1 MTLKKIEP
9 RFIAGP
15 PGTGKTHVYITGLY
29 GKLLSKY
36 SYKKILI
43 LSHTNVAAEQ
53 ILEALFKL
61 KDLKTEE
68 GLYKFP
74 QLQGITKKEL
84 RKTIGTIHHYCAN
97 RPSLKGKPTKTK
109 LEDHKN
115 LIIEDRRFGLDRN
128 IDIDKHNLYKFR
140 SDAKGR
146 GMTYD
151 EYWRNLELP
160 ERNEYKPYNVE
171 IMKELYDKYEKYKKL
186 HNKEDFTDMI
196 ERFIDQDVKA
206 PDVDAVIIDECQDS
220 NVPQTAA
227 IEKMATNVKDGH
239 FYLIG
244 DADQTLFEYAGSN
257 PDYFHKLASNPY
269 HELADGLRC
278 SEAINTKCKTV
289 IMPVWDKWG
298 SHRIWT
304 PAKYRE
310 EHGLGHVGE
319 TIKGEAYR
327 LPYLERGSTHL
338 DILLNKIKNS
348 NQTFLF
354 TYRGT
359 PSDTRVTKFLS
370 KQGLEYAMVDG
381 SPHASKKEINCH
393 YVWPDFVKGKPMYL
407 KQIKSFWN
415 YMGSKVI
422 PKGKGKYDFKDWI
435 DKEYTID
442 ELIDLKLLKPDCKQ
456 YTDFDLIRVPHR
468 VTGGAEK
475 LQYIKRVIANGFYNE
490 KPNQIFYGNIHQV
503 KGLTFDNV
511 IVDHTMSMK
520 RAPEDFHTQLR
531 LEYTAYSRGVF
542 DYWELKSTTKRTL
555 GVRSV

>member
-407 KQIKSFWN
+407 KQIKSFWD

-442 ELIDLKLLKPDCKQ
+442 ELIDLKLLKPDCKK
-456 YTDFDLIRVPHR
+456 YTDFDLIRVPSG
-468 VTGGAEK
+468 VTGGTEK
-475 LQYIKRVIANGFYNE
+475 LQYIKRVIANGFDNE

>member
-1 MTLKKIEP
+1 MNHLKQIEP

-29 GKLLSKY
+29 EKLLIKY
-36 SYKKILI
+36 SYKKIII
-43 LSHTNVAAEQ
+43 LSHTNVAADQ
-53 ILEALFKL
+53 ILDAIIKL
-61 KDLKTEE
+61 PQMKDV
-68 GLYKFP
+68 
-74 QLQGITKKEL
+74 TKKEL
-84 RKTIGTIHHYCAN
+84 GETIGTIHHYCAN
-97 RPSLKGKPTKTK
+97 RPSLKGKPSKTK

-115 LIIEDRRFGLDRN
+115 LIAEDRRFGLDGN
-128 IDIDKHNLYKFR
+128 PDIEKHNLYKFR

-151 EYWRNLELP
+151 EYWRLCDQDS
-160 ERNEYKPYNVE
+160 YKPYNVQV
-171 IMKELYDKYEKYKKL
+171 MKELFETYKEYKKFN
-186 HNKEDFTDMI
+186 NKEDFTDMI
-196 ERFIDQDVKA
+196 ERFIDPDVKA

-220 NVPQTAA
+220 NIPQTAA

-257 PDYFHKLASNPY
+257 PDYFHRLASNPY
-269 HELADGLRC
+269 DELADGLRC

-319 TIKGEAYR
+319 TIKGMGYK

-338 DILLNKIKNS
+338 DILLNKIKNT

-370 KQGLEYAMVDG
+370 KQGLEYAMVG
-381 SPHASKKEINCH
+381 CSPHASKKEINCH
-393 YVWPDFVKGKPMYL
+393 YVWPDFVNGKPMHL
-407 KQIKSFWN
+407 KQIKSFWD

-422 PKGKGKYDFKDWI
+422 VNTKCKFDFKGWTE
-435 DKEYTID
+435 KNYTID
-442 ELIDLKLLKPDCKQ
+442 ELINEKLLKTDCKQ
-456 YTDFDLIRVPHR
+456 YTDFDLIRVPSK
-468 VTGGAEK
+468 VTGGVEK
-475 LQYIKRVIANGFYNE
+475 LQYIKRVIANGFDNE

-520 RAPEDFHTQLR
+520 RAPENFHTQLR

-542 DYWELKSTTKRTL
+542 DYWELASTTKRKL
-555 GVRSV
+555 GVRSA

>member
-1 MTLKKIEP
+1 MNHLKQIEP

-29 GKLLSKY
+29 EKLLIKY
-36 SYKKILI
+36 SYKKIII
-43 LSHTNVAAEQ
+43 LSHTNVAADQ
-53 ILEALFKL
+53 ILDAIIKL
-61 KDLKTEE
+61 PQMKDV
-68 GLYKFP
+68 
-74 QLQGITKKEL
+74 TKKEL
-84 RKTIGTIHHYCAN
+84 GETIGTIHHYCAN
-97 RPSLKGKPTKTK
+97 RPSLKGKPSKTK

-115 LIIEDRRFGLDRN
+115 LIAEDRRFGLDGN
-128 IDIDKHNLYKFR
+128 PDIEKHNLYKFR

-151 EYWRNLELP
+151 EYWRLCDQDS
-160 ERNEYKPYNVE
+160 YKPYNVQV
-171 IMKELYDKYEKYKKL
+171 MKELFETYKEYKKFN
-186 HNKEDFTDMI
+186 NKEDFTDMI
-196 ERFIDQDVKA
+196 ERFIDPDVKA

-220 NVPQTAA
+220 NIPQTAA

-257 PDYFHKLASNPY
+257 PDYFHRLASNPY
-269 HELADGLRC
+269 DELADGLRC

-319 TIKGEAYR
+319 TIKGMGYK

-338 DILLNKIKNS
+338 DILLNKIKNT

-370 KQGLEYAMVDG
+370 GQGLEYGMV
-381 SPHASKKEINCH
+381 SSEFKPHASKKEINCH
-393 YVWPDFVKGKPMYL
+393 YVWPDFVNGKPMHL
-407 KQIKSFWN
+407 KQIKSFWD

-422 PKGKGKYDFKDWI
+422 VNTKCKFDFKGWTE
-435 DKEYTID
+435 KNYTID
-442 ELIDLKLLKPDCKQ
+442 ELINEKLLKTDCKQ
-456 YTDFDLIRVPHR
+456 YTDFDLIRVPSK
-468 VTGGAEK
+468 VTGGVEK
-475 LQYIKRVIANGFYNE
+475 LQYIKRVIANGFDNE
-490 KPNQIFYGNIHQV
+490 KPSQIFYGNIHQV

-511 IVDHTMSMK
+511 IVDHTMT
-520 RAPEDFHTQLR
+520 RREDFHTQLR
-531 LEYTAYSRGVF
+531 LAYTAYSRGVF
-542 DYWELKSTTKRTL
+542 DYWELASTTKRKL
-555 GVRSV
+555 GVRSA

>member
-475 LQYIKRVIANGFYNE
+475 LQYIKRVIANGFNNE

-520 RAPEDFHTQLR
+520 RAPENFHTQLR

>member
-1 MTLKKIEP
+1 MTLKKTEP

-29 GKLLSKY
+29 EELLSKY

-53 ILEALFKL
+53 ILDAIIKL
-61 KDLKTEE
+61 PQMKDV
-68 GLYKFP
+68 
-74 QLQGITKKEL
+74 TKKEL
-84 RKTIGTIHHYCAN
+84 RETIGTIHHYCKN

-115 LIIEDRRFGLDRN
+115 LIAADRRFGLDGN
-128 IDIDKHNLYKFR
+128 LDIEKHNLYRFR

-151 EYWRNLELP
+151 EYWRNCDDQ
-160 ERNEYKPYNVE
+160 NEYKPYNVQ
-171 IMKELYDKYEKYKKL
+171 IMKELYEIYKTYKDL
-186 HNKEDFTDMI
+186 NNKEDFTDMI
-196 ERFIDQDVKA
+196 ERFIDPNVKA

-319 TIKGEAYR
+319 TIKGMGYK

-338 DILLNKIKNS
+338 DILLNKIKNT

-370 KQGLEYAMVDG
+370 KQGLEYAMVDC

-393 YVWPDFVKGKPMYL
+393 YVWPDFVNGKPMYL
-407 KQIKSFWN
+407 KQIKSFWD

-422 PKGKGKYDFKDWI
+422 PKGKGEYDFKDWI

-442 ELIDLKLLKPDCKQ
+442 ELIDLKLLKPESKQ
-456 YTDFDLIRVPHR
+456 YTDFDLIRVPSG

-475 LQYIKRVIANGFYNE
+475 LQYIKRVIANGFDNE

-542 DYWELKSTTKRTL
+542 DYWELASTTKRKL
-555 GVRSV
+555 GVRSA

>member
-319 TIKGEAYR
+319 TIKGEAYS

-475 LQYIKRVIANGFYNE
+475 LQYIKRVIANGFNNE

>member
-29 GKLLSKY
+29 EELLFKY

-53 ILEALFKL
+53 ILDAIIKL
-61 KDLKTEE
+61 PQMKDV
-68 GLYKFP
+68 
-74 QLQGITKKEL
+74 TKKEL
-84 RKTIGTIHHYCAN
+84 RETIGTIHHYCKN

-115 LIIEDRRFGLDRN
+115 LIAADRRFGLDGN
-128 IDIDKHNLYKFR
+128 LDIEKHNLYRFR

-151 EYWRNLELP
+151 EYWRNCDDQ
-160 ERNEYKPYNVE
+160 NEYKPYNVQ
-171 IMKELYDKYEKYKKL
+171 IMKELYEIYKTYKDL
-186 HNKEDFTDMI
+186 NNKEDFTDMI
-196 ERFIDQDVKA
+196 ERFIDPNVKA

-370 KQGLEYAMVDG
+370 KQGLEYAMVDC

-393 YVWPDFVKGKPMYL
+393 YVWPDFVNGKPMYL
-407 KQIKSFWN
+407 KQIKSFWD

-422 PKGKGKYDFKDWI
+422 PKGKGEYDFKDWI

-475 LQYIKRVIANGFYNE
+475 LQYIKRVIANGFNNE

-542 DYWELKSTTKRTL
+542 DYWELASTTKRKL
-555 GVRSV
+555 GVRTA

>member
-1 MTLKKIEP
+1 
-9 RFIAGP
+9 
-15 PGTGKTHVYITGLY
+15 
-29 GKLLSKY
+29 
-36 SYKKILI
+36 
-43 LSHTNVAAEQ
+43 
-53 ILEALFKL
+53 
-61 KDLKTEE
+61 
-68 GLYKFP
+68 
-74 QLQGITKKEL
+74 
-84 RKTIGTIHHYCAN
+84 
-97 RPSLKGKPTKTK
+97 
-109 LEDHKN
+109 
-115 LIIEDRRFGLDRN
+115 
-128 IDIDKHNLYKFR
+128 
-140 SDAKGR
+140 
-146 GMTYD
+146 MTYD
-151 EYWRNLELP
+151 EYWRNCDDQ
-160 ERNEYKPYNVE
+160 NEYKPYNVQ
-171 IMKELYDKYEKYKKL
+171 IMKELYEIYKTYKDL
-186 HNKEDFTDMI
+186 NNKEDFTDMI
-196 ERFIDQDVKA
+196 ERFIDPDVKA

-319 TIKGEAYR
+319 TIKGMGYK

-338 DILLNKIKNS
+338 DILLNKIKNT

-370 KQGLEYAMVDG
+370 KQGLEYAMVDC

-393 YVWPDFVKGKPMYL
+393 YVWPDFVNGKPMYL
-407 KQIKSFWN
+407 KQIKSFWD

-422 PKGKGKYDFKDWI
+422 PKGKGEYDFKDWI

-442 ELIDLKLLKPDCKQ
+442 ELINLKLLKPESKQ
-456 YTDFDLIRVPHR
+456 YTDFDLIRVPSG

-475 LQYIKRVIANGFYNE
+475 LQYIKRVIANGFDNE

-542 DYWELKSTTKRTL
+542 DYWELASTTKRKL
-555 GVRSV
+555 GVRSA

>member
-1 MTLKKIEP
+1 MNHLKQIEP

-29 GKLLSKY
+29 EKLLIKY
-36 SYKKILI
+36 SYKKIII
-43 LSHTNVAAEQ
+43 LSHTNVAADQ
-53 ILEALFKL
+53 ILDAIIKL
-61 KDLKTEE
+61 PQMKDV
-68 GLYKFP
+68 
-74 QLQGITKKEL
+74 TKKEL
-84 RKTIGTIHHYCAN
+84 GETIGTIHHYCAN
-97 RPSLKGKPTKTK
+97 RPSLKGKPSKTK

-115 LIIEDRRFGLDRN
+115 LIAEDRRFGLDGN
-128 IDIDKHNLYKFR
+128 PDIEKHNLYKFR

-146 GMTYD
+146 GLSYD
-151 EYWRNLELP
+151 EYWRLCDQDS
-160 ERNEYKPYNVE
+160 YKPYNVQV
-171 IMKELYDKYEKYKKL
+171 MKELFETYKEYKKFN
-186 HNKEDFTDMI
+186 NKEDFTDMI
-196 ERFIDQDVKA
+196 ERFIDPDVKA

-220 NVPQTAA
+220 NIPQTAA

-257 PDYFHKLASNPY
+257 PDYFHRLASNPY
-269 HELADGLRC
+269 DELADGLRC

-319 TIKGEAYR
+319 TIKGMGYK

-338 DILLNKIKNS
+338 DILLNKIKNT

-370 KQGLEYAMVDG
+370 KQGLEYAMVG
-381 SPHASKKEINCH
+381 CSPHASKKEINCH
-393 YVWPDFVKGKPMYL
+393 YVWPDFVNGKPMHL
-407 KQIKSFWN
+407 KQIKSFWD

-422 PKGKGKYDFKDWI
+422 VNTKCKFDFKGWTE
-435 DKEYTID
+435 KNYTID
-442 ELIDLKLLKPDCKQ
+442 ELINEKLLKTDCKQ
-456 YTDFDLIRVPHR
+456 YTDFDLIRVPSK
-468 VTGGAEK
+468 VTGGVEK
-475 LQYIKRVIANGFYNE
+475 LQYIKRVIANGFDNE

-520 RAPEDFHTQLR
+520 RAPENFHTQLR

-542 DYWELKSTTKRTL
+542 DYWELASTTKRKL
-555 GVRSV
+555 GVRSA

>member
-475 LQYIKRVIANGFYNE
+475 LQYIKRVIANGFDNE

>member
-29 GKLLSKY
+29 EELLSKY

-171 IMKELYDKYEKYKKL
+171 IMKELYDKYEKYTKL

-370 KQGLEYAMVDG
+370 KQGLEYAMVDC

>member
-1 MTLKKIEP
+1 
-9 RFIAGP
+9 
-15 PGTGKTHVYITGLY
+15 
-29 GKLLSKY
+29 
-36 SYKKILI
+36 
-43 LSHTNVAAEQ
+43 
-53 ILEALFKL
+53 
-61 KDLKTEE
+61 
-68 GLYKFP
+68 
-74 QLQGITKKEL
+74 
-84 RKTIGTIHHYCAN
+84 
-97 RPSLKGKPTKTK
+97 
-109 LEDHKN
+109 
-115 LIIEDRRFGLDRN
+115 
-128 IDIDKHNLYKFR
+128 
-140 SDAKGR
+140 
-146 GMTYD
+146 
-151 EYWRNLELP
+151 
-160 ERNEYKPYNVE
+160 
-171 IMKELYDKYEKYKKL
+171 
-186 HNKEDFTDMI
+186 MI
-196 ERFIDQDVKA
+196 ERFIDPNVKA

-310 EHGLGHVGE
+310 EHGLDHVGE
-319 TIKGEAYR
+319 TIKGMGYK

-338 DILLNKIKNS
+338 DILLNKIKNT

-370 KQGLEYAMVDG
+370 KQGLEYAMVDC

-393 YVWPDFVKGKPMYL
+393 YVWPDFVNGKPMHL

-456 YTDFDLIRVPHR
+456 YTDFDLIRVPSK
-468 VTGGAEK
+468 VTGGVEK
-475 LQYIKRVIANGFYNE
+475 LQYIKRVIANGFDNE

-542 DYWELKSTTKRTL
+542 DYWELASTTKRKL
-555 GVRSV
+555 RVRSA

>member
-475 LQYIKRVIANGFYNE
+475 LQYIKRVIANGFDNK